1 MHHIFQ
7 RLYGHFATALYHVY
21 KAMED
26 NFDAQPQETGISRV
40 WQGAPELCRAE
51 ALGKDLAYLGLD
63 PTLSALF
70 PATQEYVDSIHNAA
84 KEDSALLLGHFYC
97 RYFADLF
104 GVSMLGYPTKVAV
117 GLPEEYPAF
126 YNFHEAVSAH
136 RQEYIEGLYE
146 ALNEEGEKLCQD
158 TQAAVVG
165 ETKKAFALNAN
176 LYTAVA
182 ETRVRV
188 FADIQNCMAFPVKAR
203 QSCTTDNPKPAT
215 PPIKRA
221 NPPPKSAQEFKV
233 KWSRTKKFYTE
244 PVKALHRAKFGIK
257 TLVLLVCWPRLCWL
271 CLY

>member
-1 MHHIFQ
+1 MAFFLRRSVARARPQQRGSAFESSSAKIFKSSKANK
-7 RLYGHFATALYHVY
+7 RGFAKALDGTLRDGSHNMKTFGIGFLRSVAGVEAYGHFATALYHVY

-26 NFDAQPQETGISRV
+26 NLDAQPQETGISRV
-40 WQGAPELCRAE
+40 WQGAPELRRAE

-63 PTLSALF
+63 PTLSALS

-104 GVSMLGYPTKVAV
+104 GGSMLGYPTKVAV

-126 YNFHEAVSAH
+126 YNFPEAVSAH

-176 LYTAVA
+176 LYTEVH
-182 ETRVRV
+182 
-188 FADIQNCMAFPVKAR
+188 
-203 QSCTTDNPKPAT
+203 PKLPG
-215 PPIKRA
+215 
-221 NPPPKSAQEFKV
+221 
-233 KWSRTKKFYTE
+233 FYTGA
-244 PVKALHRAKFGIK
+244 VQGVARVAAGS
-257 TLVLLVCWPRLCWL
+257 V
-271 CLY
+271 